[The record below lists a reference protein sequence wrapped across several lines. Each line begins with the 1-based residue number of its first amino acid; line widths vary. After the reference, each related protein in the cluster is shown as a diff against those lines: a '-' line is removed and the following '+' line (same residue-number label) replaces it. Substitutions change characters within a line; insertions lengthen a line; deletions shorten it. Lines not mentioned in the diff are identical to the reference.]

1 MVYLSAPVSRNYPTL
16 PNWQRWAT
24 VWLLC
29 LGIIIAYV
37 DRANLSVALASKEF
51 IAFFGLSN
59 DGRGALNSAFFWFYA
74 LLQIPA
80 GMLADRFGVKTPYT
94 ICFVLWCCIS
104 AWTGGVQTV
113 AALLGIRMLLGVFE
127 ALVTPASIRWIR
139 YNVPDRSRGMALG
152 IFMAGTKYGPAAG
165 AYLAARLIEGYGWCT
180 MFVTLG
186 LGGLLWLIPWL
197 LMVRNNDRELEAA
210 AGASATAP
218 RMPFSQ
224 VMRKPAIWGILIGT
238 YCYNY
243 FVFFS
248 MTWLP
253 AYFAERRHLSLNDS
267 GAYTGFSFG
276 GMATVAILAGWAADK
291 LIARG
296 WDAVKV
302 RRGFTLAG
310 FVMASSEILGAMSNS
325 NDFALTMAIVSL
337 SGLGL
342 ATANY
347 WALTQTLLPGAAIGS
362 IAGAQNT
369 ASNLAGATAPLF
381 TGWLITA
388 TGNYEAPMYAIWG
401 FLILGIGMYTL
412 VVRERYAR

>member
-1 MVYLSAPVSRNYPTL
+1 M

-29 LGIIIAYV
+29 LGVIIAYI
-37 DRANLSVALASKEF
+37 DRANLSVALAQKEF
-51 IAFFGLSN
+51 TQFFQLTNS
-59 DGRGALNSAFFWFYA
+59 DRGALNSAFFWSYA

-80 GMLADRFGVKTPYT
+80 GMLVDRFGVKRPYT
-94 ICFVLWCCIS
+94 IFFVLWCCVS
-104 AWTGGVQTV
+104 ALTGMVQTV
-113 AALLGIRMLLGVFE
+113 TMLIFIRMLLGVFE
-127 ALVTPASIRWIR
+127 ALVTPASFRWIR
-139 YNVPDRSRGMALG
+139 YNTPDRSRGLATG

-165 AYLAARLIEGYGWCT
+165 AWLAAHFIGAYGWRT
-180 MFVTLG
+180 MFVVLG
-186 LGGLLWLIPWL
+186 LGGLFWLIPWAL
-197 LMVRNNDRELEAA
+197 LVRNNDRELEAA
-210 AGASATAP
+210 SAKANATQK
-218 RMPFSQ
+218 MPFLT
-224 VMRKPAIWGILIGT
+224 VMRKPAIWGVLIGT

-253 AYFAERRHLSLNDS
+253 AYFAERRHLSLQDS
-267 GAYTGFSFG
+267 GAYTAFSFG

-291 LIARG
+291 LIERG
-296 WDAVKV
+296 WNAVAV

-310 FVMASSEILGAMSNS
+310 FAVASLEIFGALSNS

-347 WALTQTLLPGAAIGS
+347 WALTQTLLPGAAVGS

-381 TGWLITA
+381 TGWLMTA

-401 FLILGIGMYTL
+401 FLLTGMGVYAFL
-412 VVRERYAR
+412 VREKYAK

>member
-1 MVYLSAPVSRNYPTL
+1 VV
-16 PNWQRWAT
+16 
-24 VWLLC
+24 
-29 LGIIIAYV
+29 AYI
-37 DRANLSVALASKEF
+37 DRANLSVALASKDF
-51 IAFFGLSN
+51 IAFFHLTN
-59 DGRGALNSAFFWFYA
+59 DDRGALNSAFFWSYA

-80 GMLADRFGVKTPYT
+80 GMLVDRFGVKNPYT
-94 ICFVLWCCIS
+94 IFFVLWCAIS
-104 AWTGGVQTV
+104 AMTGAVQTLW
-113 AALLGIRMLLGVFE
+113 ALLGIRMLLGVFE
-127 ALVTPASIRWIR
+127 SLVTPASLRWIR
-139 YNVPDRSRGMALG
+139 YNVPDRSRGVAMG
-152 IFMAGTKYGPAAG
+152 IYMAGTKYGPAAG
-165 AYLAARLIEGYGWCT
+165 AYAAAALIESYGWRV
-180 MFVTLG
+180 MFVALG

-197 LMVRNNDRELEAA
+197 TMVRNNDRELEAA
-210 AGASATAP
+210 AVQQQGGGT
-218 RMPFSQ
+218 RMPFSV

-253 AYFAERRHLSLNDS
+253 AYFAERRDLSLKDS
-267 GAYTGFSFG
+267 GAFTGFSFG

-296 WDAVKV
+296 WNAVKV
-302 RRGFTLAG
+302 RRGFTVAG
-310 FVMASSEILGAMSNS
+310 FVVASSEIFGAMSDS
-325 NDFALTMAIVSL
+325 NEFALIMAIVSL

-347 WALTQTLLPGAAIGS
+347 WALTQTLLPGAAVGS

-381 TGWLITA
+381 TGWLISA
-388 TGNYEAPMYAIWG
+388 TGKFDAPMYAIWG

-412 VVRERYAR
+412 VVREKYTQ

>member
-1 MVYLSAPVSRNYPTL
+1 LTGAV
-16 PNWQRWAT
+16 Q
-24 VWLLC
+24 
-29 LGIIIAYV
+29 
-37 DRANLSVALASKEF
+37 SV
-51 IAFFGLSN
+51 
-59 DGRGALNSAFFWFYA
+59 
-74 LLQIPA
+74 
-80 GMLADRFGVKTPYT
+80 T
-94 ICFVLWCCIS
+94 
-104 AWTGGVQTV
+104 
-113 AALLGIRMLLGVFE
+113 ALLGIRMLLGIFE

-165 AYLAARLIEGYGWCT
+165 AYLAAGLIEGYGWRT
-180 MFVTLG
+180 MFLTLG
-186 LGGLLWLIPWL
+186 LGGLLWLVPWL
-197 LMVRNNDRELEAA
+197 LMVRNNDRELEALA
-210 AGASATAP
+210 AASETAP
-218 RMPFSQ
+218 RIPFGQ
-224 VMRKPAIWGILIGT
+224 VLRKPAIWGVLIGT

-253 AYFAERRHLSLNDS
+253 AYFAERRHLSLKDS

-296 WDAVKV
+296 WNAVKV

-310 FVMASSEILGAMSNS
+310 FIMASSEILGAMSSS
-325 NDFALTMAIVSL
+325 NDFALIMAIVSL

-401 FLILGIGMYTL
+401 FLILGIAMYTL

>member
-1 MVYLSAPVSRNYPTL
+1 MSSTAHPSYPPL
-16 PNWQRWAT
+16 ANWQRWAT

-29 LGIIIAYV
+29 LGVIVAYI
-37 DRANLSVALASKEF
+37 DRANLSVALASKDF
-51 IAFFGLSN
+51 IAFFKLTN
-59 DGRGALNSAFFWFYA
+59 DDRGALNAAFFWSYA

-80 GMLADRFGVKTPYT
+80 GMLADRYGVKQPYT
-94 ICFVLWCCIS
+94 ICFVLWCCVS
-104 AWTGGVQTV
+104 ALTGAVQSV
-113 AALLGIRMLLGVFE
+113 FALLAIRMLLGVFE

-139 YNVPDRSRGMALG
+139 YNVPDHSRGMALG
-152 IFMAGTKYGPAAG
+152 IYMAGTKYGPAAG
-165 AYLAARLIEGYGWCT
+165 AYLAASLIDAYGWRT
-180 MFVTLG
+180 MFVALG
-186 LGGLLWLIPWL
+186 LGGLLWLIPWQ
-197 LMVRNNDRELEAA
+197 LMVRDNDRELEAA
-210 AGASATAP
+210 AAANQPAGS
-218 RMPFSQ
+218 RMPFKT
-224 VMRKPAIWGILIGT
+224 VMGKPAIWGVLIGT

-253 AYFAERRHLSLNDS
+253 AYFAERRHLSLKDS

-291 LIARG
+291 LIAKG
-296 WDAVKV
+296 WNAVKV
-302 RRGFTLAG
+302 RRGFTVAG
-310 FVMASSEILGAMSNS
+310 FVIASSEILGAMSDS
-325 NDFALTMAIVSL
+325 NDFALIMAIVSL

-347 WALTQTLLPGAAIGS
+347 WALTQTLLPGAAVGS

-381 TGWLITA
+381 TGWLISA

-401 FLILGIGMYTL
+401 FLLLGIGMYVF
-412 VVRERYAR
+412 VVRERYTR